1 MKYIVS
7 QWGNGLSVGLIGTPD
22 EVESDKNLAHN
33 LFGAK
38 SYDELF
44 NGRIN
49 FKSIFYF
56 YKFLLYKHALPCMDK
71 YKCSLRMATK
81 ATKERVK
88 QYSIIKHN
96 FMSQVDRLPM
106 QHKMGYY
113 NDGDCGGGYED

>member
-1 MKYIVS
+1 
-7 QWGNGLSVGLIGTPD
+7 
-22 EVESDKNLAHN
+22 
-33 LFGAK
+33 
-38 SYDELF
+38 
-44 NGRIN
+44 
-49 FKSIFYF
+49 
-56 YKFLLYKHALPCMDK
+56 MDK

>member
-22 EVESDKNLAHN
+22 EVERDKNLAHN

-38 SYDELF
+38 SYDDLF

-96 FMSQVDRLPM
+96 FMSQVDRLPR

>member
-22 EVESDKNLAHN
+22 EVERDKNLAHN

-38 SYDELF
+38 SYDDLF

-113 NDGDCGGGYED
+113 NDGDCGYNYED

>member
-22 EVESDKNLAHN
+22 EVERDKNLAHN
-33 LFGAK
+33 IFGAK
-38 SYDELF
+38 SYDDLF

-113 NDGDCGGGYED
+113 NDGDCGYGYED